1 VTTPTLEEIYSKT
14 ERNISSDGV
23 LTFPVLKVYS
33 LDKAGDGDSGAGTG
47 DFILNVD
54 NDYLHIESNNV
65 SRFFLSG
72 HTNEANLYFSFGD
85 GRIEAKDLIA
95 QSITV
100 YHRGS
105 NDMIVH
111 PVQSITG
118 LLNSTGNLILTNVPP
133 IVDLQQLYYGH
144 VIYP

>member
-1 VTTPTLEEIYSKT
+1 
-14 ERNISSDGV
+14 
-23 LTFPVLKVYS
+23 
-33 LDKAGDGDSGAGTG
+33 
-47 DFILNVD
+47 
-54 NDYLHIESNNV
+54 
-65 SRFFLSG
+65 LSG